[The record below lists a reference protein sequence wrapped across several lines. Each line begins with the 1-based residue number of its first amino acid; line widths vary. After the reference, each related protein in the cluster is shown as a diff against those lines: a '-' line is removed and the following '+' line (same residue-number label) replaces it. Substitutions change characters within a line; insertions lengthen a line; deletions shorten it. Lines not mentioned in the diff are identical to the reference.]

1 MIAYVEDIPLV
12 RPLSVVLASLKANI
26 HSMVLS
32 FKCLTKNYEPVDSRV
47 QTVSF
52 YVEGGFKVRVGGS
65 VIKISIPIRCIYLK
79 ISVGGVV
86 FYENK
91 TTTGKNLLQNMQE
104 EAKVAGFTI

>member
-52 YVEGGFKVRVGGS
+52 YTAGGFKFSIGGKDF
-65 VIKISIPIRCIYLK
+65 KIFIPIRCIYLK
-79 ISVGGVV
+79 ISVGGKV

-104 EAKVAGFTI
+104 EAKAAGFTI